1 MANYFSIVLE
11 GSMNGRFAGQSTIW
25 IEYVF
30 QKHDEFHCVT
40 EHKYLSR
47 KLTDKKIKI
56 NPSPARQLVSSN
68 SIVHHRSSPKTSI
81 YLHGWFVK
89 LWHHV
94 ECQQTYR
101 KTKKR
106 NNKTVHMFFVFF
118 PILCPSPRF
127 NTNFISHLDP
137 RTICGIP
144 TWVPKM
150 GATPIAGWFLLGKTV
165 KPQ

>member
-56 NPSPARQLVSSN
+56 DPSPARQLVSSN
-68 SIVHHRSSPKTSI
+68 SIVHHRSSPKKPPYIFMVGLWNCDIMLNANKHIERQKKETT
-81 YLHGWFVK
+81 K
-89 LWHHV
+89 LFICFLV
-94 ECQQTYR
+94 
-101 KTKKR
+101 
-106 NNKTVHMFFVFF
+106 
-118 PILCPSPRF
+118 PILCPSPWF

-150 GATPIAGWFLLGKTV
+150 GATPIAGWFLLGKTSI